1 MKFESKFTVGETV
14 YFVENDRIRRGQ
26 ISDVEMRS
34 GGNFKYAVR
43 DIWPSGK
50 LGRQR
55 IVEESNLFKS
65 PQECADHLVKNVV
78 MSPAA

>member
-14 YFVENDRIRRGQ
+14 YFVEHDRICRGQ
-26 ISDVEMRS
+26 ITDVEMRS
-34 GGNFKYAVR
+34 GSNFEYAVR

-55 IVEESNLFKS
+55 IVIEECLFAT
-65 PQECADHLVKNVV
+65 PQECADNLVKNVV